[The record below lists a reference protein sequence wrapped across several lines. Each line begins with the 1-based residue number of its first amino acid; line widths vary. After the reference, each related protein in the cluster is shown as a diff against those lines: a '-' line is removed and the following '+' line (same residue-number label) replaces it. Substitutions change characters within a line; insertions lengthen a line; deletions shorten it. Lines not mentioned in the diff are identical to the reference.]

1 MGRMHDLATFPNL
14 VDLEP
19 ANNWPPYFGS
29 KHCWRETALCLLNHV
44 KQGGREED
52 SIKSSFGDFKKK
64 R

>member
-14 VDLEP
+14 VNLEP

-29 KHCWRETALCLLNHV
+29 KRFWREPELHLLNHV

-52 SIKSSFGDFKKK
+52 SIK
-64 R
+64 